1 MNSPTRTPPA
11 MMTVSNVCN
20 LLSISRSTVYA
31 LVKAGKLR
39 KIALTP
45 GCVRFAR
52 AEVEALAQ
60 GEAGKAGP
68 VKG

>member
-1 MNSPTRTPPA
+1 MQPERPDLIPTEA
-11 MMTVSNVCN
+11 VCN

-60 GEAGKAGP
+60 GDAGKAAP